1 MSYRYGA
8 WRGGPDPLEPPF
20 DVARALDRLGDRVL
34 RGDRAADAL
43 RNLLRQGMP
52 GTRGLRDL
60 LRQAR
65 DRRRQLRE
73 RGRLDGTLERV
84 RELLDQA
91 VEQERQTLFP
101 DPSDAARLAE
111 AELDQLPPDTARAV
125 RQLADYRWRSPEAAA
140 TYEQIRDLLRRE
152 VLDSQFR
159 GMRDA
164 LAGASPE
171 ELQRIR
177 DMIADLNAM
186 LEADARGEDTQRQF
200 EEFMERYGDM
210 FPERPRSLE
219 ELVDALARRAAA
231 ASRLAASLTP
241 EQRAELAALSASVL
255 GDLGLRYELDRLGR
269 ALRSRRPDLA
279 WDQGA
284 AMDGEQPLGLG
295 DATTALEELAD
306 LESLEATLGQRY
318 PGASLDDIDLE
329 AVERALG
336 RAAVDD
342 VETLRRLERELA
354 EQGYLVREQGE
365 LRLTP
370 KAIRR
375 IGAVALRRIFSS
387 LDEGRRGDHDVAGL
401 GLAGEPTGASRP
413 WTFGDEEPLDVV
425 RTVRNAVLRQGPRRP
440 PGAVDDHDPPA
451 PPSATLPVRGPTVP
465 EMGGL
470 DADRGSTVPEV
481 GGLDADRGSTVPGVG
496 GLDAVRRPTVPG
508 VGGLDAVRGPTGRG
522 AGGFPR
528 ARAARPGV
536 TLAPDD
542 FEVLETER
550 RTSAA
555 VCLLVDQSYSMLL
568 REAWGTAKATAL
580 ALHSLV
586 STRYPQ
592 DALEIIGFSLLA
604 RTVRPAELPDLD
616 AAVGQGTNLH
626 HALVLAGRHLDRHPE
641 AEPVVLVVTDGEP
654 TAHLEPDGYPLF
666 DYPPDPR
673 TIELTLT
680 EVTRLT
686 RRRATINLFMLDDDP
701 RLVAFVDLIAR
712 LNGGR
717 VFAPAPDRLGDY
729 VVSDYLRARRGR
741 RAR

>member
-20 DVARALDRLGDRVL
+20 DVAGALDRLGERVL
-34 RGDRAADAL
+34 SGDRAADAL

-65 DRRRQLRE
+65 DRRRELRE
-73 RGRLDGTLERV
+73 RGRLDGTLEQV

-91 VEQERQTLFP
+91 VEQERQALFP

-125 RQLADYRWRSPEAAA
+125 RQLADYQWRSPEAAA

-152 VLDSQFR
+152 VLDSQFK

-164 LAGASPE
+164 LAGASPT

-177 DMIADLNAM
+177 DMVADLNAM

-210 FPERPRSLE
+210 FPENPRN
-219 ELVDALARRAAA
+219 LVVVVAARARRAAA

-241 EQRAELAALSASVL
+241 EQRAELAALAESVL
-255 GDLGLRYELDRLGR
+255 GDLGLQYELDRLGR
-269 ALRSRRPDLA
+269 SLRSRRPDLS

-284 AMDGEQPLGLG
+284 AMGGEQPLGLG

-306 LESLEATLGQRY
+306 LESLEASLGQRY

-342 VETLRRLERELA
+342 VETLRRLERELT

-365 LRLTP
+365 LKLSP

-375 IGAVALRRIFSS
+375 IGAVALRRVFSS
-387 LDEGRRGDHDVAGL
+387 LEEGRRGDHDVAGL

-413 WTFGDEEPLDVV
+413 WVFGDEEPLDVV
-425 RTVRNAVLRQGPRRP
+425 RTVRNAVLRGGPRQ
-440 PGAVDDHDPPA
+440 PGRAVA
-451 PPSATLPVRGPTVP
+451 
-465 EMGGL
+465 
-470 DADRGSTVPEV
+470 
-481 GGLDADRGSTVPGVG
+481 
-496 GLDAVRRPTVPG
+496 
-508 VGGLDAVRGPTGRG
+508 
-522 AGGFPR
+522 
-528 ARAARPGV
+528 
-536 TLAPDD
+536 LAPDD

-568 REAWGTAKATAL
+568 RETWGMAKATAL

-592 DALEIIGFSLLA
+592 DALEVIGFSLLA
-604 RTVRPAELPDLD
+604 RTVRPADLPDLD

-654 TAHLEPDGYPLF
+654 TAHLEPDGYPIF

-686 RRRATINLFMLDDDP
+686 RRRATINVFMLDDDP
-701 RLVAFVDLIAR
+701 SLVAFVDLIAR

-717 VFAPAPDRLGDY
+717 VFAPSPDRLGDY

-741 RAR
+741 

>member
-20 DVARALDRLGDRVL
+20 DVAGALDRLGERVL
-34 RGDRAADAL
+34 SGDRAADAL

-65 DRRRQLRE
+65 DRRRELRE
-73 RGRLDGTLERV
+73 RGRLDGTLEQV

-91 VEQERQTLFP
+91 VEQERQALFP

-177 DMIADLNAM
+177 DMVADLNAM

-210 FPERPRSLE
+210 FPENPRSLE

-241 EQRAELAALSASVL
+241 EQRAELAALSQSVL
-255 GDLGLRYELDRLGR
+255 GDLGLQYELDRLGR
-269 ALRSRRPDLA
+269 SLRSRRPDLS

-284 AMDGEQPLGLG
+284 AMGGEQPLGLG

-306 LESLEATLGQRY
+306 LESLEASLGQRY

-342 VETLRRLERELA
+342 VETLRRLERELT

-365 LRLTP
+365 LKLSP

-375 IGAVALRRIFSS
+375 IGAVALRRVFSS
-387 LDEGRRGDHDVAGL
+387 LDEGRRGDHDVPGL

-425 RTVRNAVLRQGPRRP
+425 RTVRNAVMRGGSQRP
-440 PGAVDDHDPPA
+440 GGAV
-451 PPSATLPVRGPTVP
+451 TLI
-465 EMGGL
+465 
-470 DADRGSTVPEV
+470 
-481 GGLDADRGSTVPGVG
+481 
-496 GLDAVRRPTVPG
+496 
-508 VGGLDAVRGPTGRG
+508 
-522 AGGFPR
+522 
-528 ARAARPGV
+528 
-536 TLAPDD
+536 PDD

-568 REAWGTAKATAL
+568 RETWGMAKATAL

-654 TAHLEPDGYPLF
+654 TAHLEPDGYPVF

-686 RRRATINLFMLDDDP
+686 RRRATINTFMLDDDP

-717 VFAPAPDRLGDY
+717 VFAPSPDRLGDY

-741 RAR
+741 RGR

>member
-20 DVARALDRLGDRVL
+20 DVAKALDRLGERVL
-34 RGDRAADAL
+34 SGDRAADAL

-52 GTRGLRDL
+52 DTRGLRDL

-65 DRRRQLRE
+65 DRRRELRE
-73 RGRLDGTLERV
+73 RGRLDGTLEQV

-91 VEQERQTLFP
+91 VDQERQALFP

-125 RQLADYRWRSPEAAA
+125 RQLAGYQWRSPEAAA

-152 VLDSQFR
+152 VLDSQFK

-177 DMIADLNAM
+177 DMVADLNAM
-186 LEADARGEDTQRQF
+186 LEADARGQDTERQF

-210 FPERPRSLE
+210 FPENPGNLE

-241 EQRAELAALSASVL
+241 EQRAELAALSESVL
-255 GDLGLRYELDRLGR
+255 GDLGLQYELDRLGHS
-269 ALRSRRPDLA
+269 LRSRRPDLN

-284 AMDGEQPLGLG
+284 VMGGEQPLGLG

-306 LESLEATLGQRY
+306 LESLEASLGQRY

-342 VETLRRLERELA
+342 VETLRRLERELT

-365 LRLTP
+365 LKLSP

-375 IGAVALRRIFSS
+375 IGAVALRRVFSS
-387 LDEGRRGDHDVAGL
+387 LEEGRRGDHDVAGL

-413 WTFGDEEPLDVV
+413 WVFGDEEPLDVA
-425 RTVRNAVLRQGPRRP
+425 RTVRNAVLRGAGRRP
-440 PGAVDDHDPPA
+440 SGAVDSHGHPA
-451 PPSATLPVRGPTVP
+451 PGGGGVDSRGHPAPGGGAVDSRGHPASGSVSVP
-465 EMGGL
+465 L
-470 DADRGSTVPEV
+470 
-481 GGLDADRGSTVPGVG
+481 
-496 GLDAVRRPTVPG
+496 
-508 VGGLDAVRGPTGRG
+508 RG
-522 AGGFPR
+522 AARPEAGFPR
-528 ARAARPGV
+528 ARRAGGV
-536 TLAPDD
+536 VELAPDD

-568 REAWGTAKATAL
+568 RETWGMAKATAL

-592 DALEIIGFSLLA
+592 DALEVIGFSLLA
-604 RTVRPAELPDLD
+604 RTVRPADLPDLD

-654 TAHLEPDGYPLF
+654 TAHLEPDGYPVF

-686 RRRATINLFMLDDDP
+686 RRRATINVFMLDDDP

-717 VFAPAPDRLGDY
+717 VFSPSPDRLGDY

-741 RAR
+741 

>member
-20 DVARALDRLGDRVL
+20 DVAKALDRLGERVL
-34 RGDRAADAL
+34 AGDRAADAL

-60 LRQAR
+60 LRQVR
-65 DRRRQLRE
+65 ERRRGLRE
-73 RGRLDGTLERV
+73 RGQLDGTLERV

-91 VEQERQTLFP
+91 VDQERRALFP

-111 AELDQLPPDTARAV
+111 AELDQLPPDTAGAV

-159 GMRDA
+159 GMREA

-177 DMIADLNAM
+177 DMMADLNAM

-200 EEFMERYGDM
+200 DEFMNRYGDL
-210 FPERPRSLE
+210 FPENPRSLE

-241 EQRAELAALSASVL
+241 EQRAELAGLAQQVL
-255 GDLGLRYELDRLGR
+255 GDLGLRYEMDRLGR
-269 ALRSRRPDLA
+269 SLRSRRPDLR
-279 WDQGA
+279 WDQDA
-284 AMDGEQPLGLG
+284 AMCGERPLGLG

-306 LESLEATLGQRY
+306 LESLEASLGQRY
-318 PGASLDDIDLE
+318 PGASLDDVDLE

-336 RAAVDD
+336 RAAVEDL
-342 VETLRRLERELA
+342 ETLRRLERELT
-354 EQGYLVREQGE
+354 EEGYLLRDQGE
-365 LRLTP
+365 LKLTP

-387 LDEGRRGDHDVAGL
+387 LDEGRRGDHDIAGL

-413 WTFGDEEPLDVV
+413 WVFGDEEPLDVV
-425 RTVRNAVLRQGPRRP
+425 RTVRNAVLR
-440 PGAVDDHDPPA
+440 
-451 PPSATLPVRGPTVP
+451 
-465 EMGGL
+465 
-470 DADRGSTVPEV
+470 
-481 GGLDADRGSTVPGVG
+481 
-496 GLDAVRRPTVPG
+496 
-508 VGGLDAVRGPTGRG
+508 G
-522 AGGFPR
+522 AGESGRSAGRSTRAETLGGSGREGSPPNEPSLPR
-528 ARAARPGV
+528 VGV
-536 TLAPDD
+536 RLAPED
-542 FEVLETER
+542 FEIEETER

-568 REAWGTAKATAL
+568 RETWGMAKATAL

-592 DALEIIGFSLLA
+592 DALEIIGFSRLA
-604 RTVRPAELPDLD
+604 RTVRPADLPDLD
-616 AAVGQGTNLH
+616 AAMGQGTNLH

-641 AEPVVLVVTDGEP
+641 AEPVVLVITDGEP
-654 TAHLEPDGYPLF
+654 TAHLEPDGYPWF

-673 TIELTLT
+673 TVELTLT

-686 RRRATINLFMLDDDP
+686 RRRATINVFMLDQDP
-701 RLVAFVDLIAR
+701 RLVGFVDLIAR

-717 VFAPAPDRLGDY
+717 VFAPSADRLGDY

-741 RAR
+741 RGR

>member
-20 DVARALDRLGDRVL
+20 DVAGALDRLGERVL
-34 RGDRAADAL
+34 SGDRAADAL

-65 DRRRQLRE
+65 DRRRELRE

-91 VEQERQTLFP
+91 VEAERQALFP

-125 RQLADYRWRSPEAAA
+125 RQLADYQWRSPEAAA
-140 TYEQIRDLLRRE
+140 AYEQIRDLLRRE
-152 VLDSQFR
+152 VLDTQFQ

-177 DMIADLNAM
+177 DMVADLNAM

-210 FPERPRSLE
+210 FPENPRNLE

-241 EQRAELAALSASVL
+241 EQRAELAALAESVL
-255 GDLGLRYELDRLGR
+255 GDLGLQYELDRLGR
-269 ALRSRRPDLA
+269 SLRARRPDLP

-284 AMDGEQPLGLG
+284 AMGGEEPLGLG
-295 DATTALEELAD
+295 DATTALEELA
-306 LESLEATLGQRY
+306 
-318 PGASLDDIDLE
+318 DLE

-342 VETLRRLERELA
+342 VETLRRLERELT
-354 EQGYLVREQGE
+354 EQGYLLREQGE
-365 LRLTP
+365 LKLSP

-375 IGAVALRRIFSS
+375 IGAVALRRVFSS
-387 LDEGRRGDHDVAGL
+387 LEEGRQGDHDVAGL

-413 WTFGDEEPLDVV
+413 WVFGDEEPLDVV
-425 RTVRNAVLRQGPRRP
+425 RTVRNAVLRGASRP
-440 PGAVDDHDPPA
+440 PGGTVDSPGHPGSR
-451 PPSATLPVRGPTVP
+451 SATVP
-465 EMGGL
+465 L
-470 DADRGSTVPEV
+470 
-481 GGLDADRGSTVPGVG
+481 
-496 GLDAVRRPTVPG
+496 
-508 VGGLDAVRGPTGRG
+508 RG
-522 AGGFPR
+522 AERPEARFPR
-528 ARAARPGV
+528 ARAAGPAV
-536 TLAPDD
+536 ELAPDD

-568 REAWGTAKATAL
+568 RETWAMAKATAL

-592 DALEIIGFSLLA
+592 DALEILGFSRFA
-604 RTVRPAELPDLD
+604 RTVRPSDLPDLD
-616 AAVGQGTNLH
+616 ADIGQGTNLH

-654 TAHLEPDGYPLF
+654 TAHLEPDGYPWF
-666 DYPPDPR
+666 AYPPERR

-686 RRRATINLFMLDDDP
+686 RRGATVNVFMLDDDP

-717 VFAPAPDRLGDY
+717 VFAPSPDRLGDY

-741 RAR
+741 RAG

>member
-20 DVARALDRLGDRVL
+20 DVAGALDRLGERVL
-34 RGDRAADAL
+34 SGDRAADAL

-65 DRRRQLRE
+65 DRRRELRE
-73 RGRLDGTLERV
+73 RGRLDGTLEQV

-91 VEQERQTLFP
+91 VEQERQALFP

-125 RQLADYRWRSPEAAA
+125 RQLADYQWRSPEAAA

-177 DMIADLNAM
+177 DMVADLNAM

-241 EQRAELAALSASVL
+241 EQRAELAALSQSVL
-255 GDLGLRYELDRLGR
+255 GDLGLQYELDRLGR
-269 ALRSRRPDLA
+269 SLRSRRPDLS

-284 AMDGEQPLGLG
+284 AMGGEQPLGLG

-306 LESLEATLGQRY
+306 LESLEASLGQRY

-329 AVERALG
+329 AVQRALG

-342 VETLRRLERELA
+342 VETLRRLERELT

-365 LRLTP
+365 LKLSP

-375 IGAVALRRIFSS
+375 IGAVALRRVFSS
-387 LDEGRRGDHDVAGL
+387 LDEGRRGDHDVPGL

-413 WTFGDEEPLDVV
+413 WVFGDEEPLDVV
-425 RTVRNAVLRQGPRRP
+425 RTVRNAVLRG
-440 PGAVDDHDPPA
+440 GAVDSRGHPA
-451 PPSATLPVRGPTVP
+451 SRSATVPLRGADAR
-465 EMGGL
+465 EAGL
-470 DADRGSTVPEV
+470 QG
-481 GGLDADRGSTVPGVG
+481 
-496 GLDAVRRPTVPG
+496 
-508 VGGLDAVRGPTGRG
+508 GRG
-522 AGGFPR
+522 AEAPGAGSAR
-528 ARAARPGV
+528 ARRAGRGGGAVALSPE
-536 TLAPDD
+536 D

-568 REAWGTAKATAL
+568 RETWGMAKATAL

-592 DALEIIGFSLLA
+592 DALEVIGFSLLA

-654 TAHLEPDGYPLF
+654 TAHLEPDGYPIF

-686 RRRATINLFMLDDDP
+686 RRRATINTFMLDDDP

-717 VFAPAPDRLGDY
+717 VFAPSPDRLGDY

-741 RAR
+741 RGR

>member
-20 DVARALDRLGDRVL
+20 DVAKALDRLGERVL
-34 RGDRAADAL
+34 GGDRAADAL

-60 LRQAR
+60 LRQVR
-65 DRRRQLRE
+65 DRRRELRE

-91 VEQERQTLFP
+91 VEQERRALFP

-125 RQLADYRWRSPEAAA
+125 RQLADYRWRSSEAAA

-152 VLDSQFR
+152 VLDSQFQ

-171 ELQRIR
+171 QLRRIR
-177 DMIADLNAM
+177 DMVADLNAM

-200 EEFMERYGDM
+200 EEFMDRYGDM
-210 FPERPRSLE
+210 FPENPRSLE

-241 EQRAELAALSASVL
+241 EQRAELSGLAQSVL
-255 GDLGLRYELDRLGR
+255 GDVGLRYELDRLGR
-269 ALRSRRPDLA
+269 SLRSRRPELR

-306 LESLEATLGQRY
+306 LESLEASLGQRY
-318 PGASLDDIDLE
+318 PGASLDDVDSEALE
-329 AVERALG
+329 RTLG

-387 LDEGRRGDHDVAGL
+387 LDDGRRGDHDLAGI

-413 WTFGDEEPLDVV
+413 WVFGDEESLDAV
-425 RTVRNAVLRQGPRRP
+425 RTVRNAVMRQAPTPRHTR
-440 PGAVDDHDPPA
+440 
-451 PPSATLPVRGPTVP
+451 LK
-465 EMGGL
+465 L
-470 DADRGSTVPEV
+470 I
-481 GGLDADRGSTVPGVG
+481 
-496 GLDAVRRPTVPG
+496 
-508 VGGLDAVRGPTGRG
+508 
-522 AGGFPR
+522 
-528 ARAARPGV
+528 
-536 TLAPDD
+536 PDD

-568 REAWGTAKATAL
+568 RETWGMAKTTAL
-580 ALHSLV
+580 ALHSLM

-592 DALEIIGFSLLA
+592 DALEIVGFSLLA

-616 AAVGQGTNLH
+616 AAMGQGTNLH

-641 AEPVVLVVTDGEP
+641 AEPVVLVITDGEP
-654 TAHLEPDGYPLF
+654 TAHLEPDGYPWF

-686 RRRATINLFMLDDDP
+686 RRGATINVFMLDDDP
-701 RLVAFVDLIAR
+701 RLVGFVDLIAR

-717 VFAPAPDRLGDY
+717 MFAPSPDRLGDY

>member
-20 DVARALDRLGDRVL
+20 DVAGALDRLGERVL
-34 RGDRAADAL
+34 SGDRAADAL

-65 DRRRQLRE
+65 DRRRELRE

-91 VEQERQTLFP
+91 VEAERQALFP

-140 TYEQIRDLLRRE
+140 AYEQIRDLLRRE
-152 VLDSQFR
+152 VLDTQFQ

-177 DMIADLNAM
+177 DMVADLNAM

-210 FPERPRSLE
+210 FPENPRTLE

-231 ASRLAASLTP
+231 ASRLASSLSP
-241 EQRAELAALSASVL
+241 EQRAELAALSESVL
-255 GDLGLRYELDRLGR
+255 GDLGLQYELDRLGR
-269 ALRSRRPDLA
+269 SLRSRRPDLP

-284 AMDGEQPLGLG
+284 AMGGEEPLGLG

-318 PGASLDDIDLE
+318 PGATLDDVDLE

-342 VETLRRLERELA
+342 VETLRRLERELT
-354 EQGYLVREQGE
+354 EQGYLLREQGE
-365 LRLTP
+365 LKLSP
-370 KAIRR
+370 KAVRR
-375 IGAVALRRIFSS
+375 IGAVALRRVFSS
-387 LDEGRRGDHDVAGL
+387 LEEGRRGDHDVAGL

-413 WTFGDEEPLDVV
+413 WTFGDEEPLDVP
-425 RTVRNAVLRQGPRRP
+425 RTVRNAVLRGGGASGQPAGHPLP
-440 PGAVDDHDPPA
+440 PGPSGGFGGEDA
-451 PPSATLPVRGPTVP
+451 PPNEPGRRGVR
-465 EMGGL
+465 L
-470 DADRGSTVPEV
+470 
-481 GGLDADRGSTVPGVG
+481 L
-496 GLDAVRRPTVPG
+496 
-508 VGGLDAVRGPTGRG
+508 
-522 AGGFPR
+522 
-528 ARAARPGV
+528 
-536 TLAPDD
+536 PDD

-568 REAWGTAKATAL
+568 RETWGMAKATAL
-580 ALHSLV
+580 ALHSLM

-592 DALEIIGFSLLA
+592 DALEIIGFSRLA
-604 RTVRPAELPDLD
+604 RTVRPTDLPDLD
-616 AAVGQGTNLH
+616 ADVSQGTNLH

-654 TAHLEPDGYPLF
+654 TAHLEPDGYPWF
-666 DYPPDPR
+666 AYPPERR

-686 RRRATINLFMLDDDP
+686 RRGATINVFMLDEDP

-717 VFAPAPDRLGDY
+717 VFASSPERLGDY

-741 RAR
+741 RAG

>member
-20 DVARALDRLGDRVL
+20 DLNRALDRLGERVL
-34 RGDRAADAL
+34 SGDRAADAL

-52 GTRGLRDL
+52 GTRGLREL

-65 DRRRQLRE
+65 DRQRELRQ

-91 VEQERQTLFP
+91 LEQERQALFP

-111 AELDQLPPDTARAV
+111 AELDQLPPEVARAV

-159 GMRDA
+159 GLRDA

-177 DMIADLNAM
+177 DMVADLNAM
-186 LEADARGEDTQRQF
+186 LEADARGEDTSRQF
-200 EEFMERYGDM
+200 EEFMERYGDL
-210 FPERPRSLE
+210 FPENPRSLE

-241 EQRAELAALSASVL
+241 EQRAELAALSESVL
-255 GDLGLRYELDRLGR
+255 GDLGLQYELDRLGR
-269 ALRSRRPDLA
+269 ALRSRRPDLS
-279 WDQGA
+279 WDQDAPMG
-284 AMDGEQPLGLG
+284 GEQPLGLG

-306 LESLEATLGQRY
+306 LESLEASLGQRY

-342 VETLRRLERELA
+342 VETLRRLERELT

-365 LRLTP
+365 LKLSP

-375 IGAVALRRIFSS
+375 IGAVALRRIFST
-387 LDEGRRGDHDVAGL
+387 LEEGRRGDHDVAGL

-413 WTFGDEEPLDVV
+413 WVFGDEQPLDVV
-425 RTVRNAVLRQGPRRP
+425 RTVRNAVLRGGRRP
-440 PGAVDDHDPPA
+440 
-451 PPSATLPVRGPTVP
+451 
-465 EMGGL
+465 GGSV
-470 DADRGSTVPEV
+470 A
-481 GGLDADRGSTVPGVG
+481 
-496 GLDAVRRPTVPG
+496 
-508 VGGLDAVRGPTGRG
+508 
-522 AGGFPR
+522 
-528 ARAARPGV
+528 
-536 TLAPDD
+536 LAPED

-555 VCLLVDQSYSMLL
+555 VCLLVDQSLSMLL
-568 REAWGTAKATAL
+568 RETWGTAKSTAL

-586 STRYPQ
+586 STRFPE
-592 DALEIIGFSLLA
+592 DALEVIGFSVLA
-604 RTVRPAELPDLD
+604 RTVRPAELPDLEPS
-616 AAVGQGTNLH
+616 VEQGTNLH
-626 HALVLAGRHLDRHPE
+626 HALMLAGRHLDRHPE

-654 TAHLEPDGYPLF
+654 TAHLEPDGRPVF
-666 DYPPDPR
+666 AYPPDRR
-673 TIELTLT
+673 TVELTLT

-686 RRRATINLFMLDDDP
+686 RRRATINVFMLDDDP
-701 RLVAFVDLIAR
+701 RLVRFVDLIAR

-717 VFAPAPDRLGDY
+717 VFAPSPDRLGDY

>member
-20 DVARALDRLGDRVL
+20 DVARALDRLGERVL
-34 RGDRAADAL
+34 AGDRAADAL
-43 RNLLRQGMP
+43 RGLLREGMP

-65 DRRRQLRE
+65 DRRRELRQ

-91 VEQERQTLFP
+91 VDTERQALFP

-125 RQLADYRWRSPEAAA
+125 RQLADYQWRSPEAAA
-140 TYEQIRDLLRRE
+140 TYEEIRDLLRRE
-152 VLDSQFR
+152 VLDAQFR

-177 DMIADLNAM
+177 DMVADLNAM
-186 LEADARGEDTQRQF
+186 LEADARGEDTQRAF

-210 FPERPRSLE
+210 FPENPRSLE

-231 ASRLAASLTP
+231 ASRLAASLSP
-241 EQRAELAALSASVL
+241 GQRAELAALSRSVL
-255 GDLGLRYELDRLGR
+255 GDLGLQYELDRLGR
-269 ALRSRRPDLA
+269 ALRSRRSDLR

-284 AMDGEQPLGLG
+284 TMGGEQPLGLG

-306 LESLEATLGQRY
+306 LESLEASLGQRY

-342 VETLRRLERELA
+342 VETLRRLERELT
-354 EQGYLVREQGE
+354 EQGYLLREQGE

-425 RTVRNAVLRQGPRRP
+425 RTVRNAVLRGGAHRP
-440 PGAVDDHDPPA
+440 GGAVDGRGHPA
-451 PPSATLPVRGPTVP
+451 SGSATVP
-465 EMGGL
+465 L
-470 DADRGSTVPEV
+470 
-481 GGLDADRGSTVPGVG
+481 
-496 GLDAVRRPTVPG
+496 
-508 VGGLDAVRGPTGRG
+508 RG
-522 AGGFPR
+522 AEAPEAAFPR
-528 ARAARPGV
+528 ARTAGRGV

-555 VCLLVDQSYSMLL
+555 VCLLVDQSLSMLL
-568 REAWGTAKATAL
+568 RETWGMAKATAL

-604 RTVRPAELPDLD
+604 RTVRPADLPDLD
-616 AAVGQGTNLH
+616 ASVTQGTNLH

-654 TAHLEPDGYPLF
+654 TAHLEPDGRPIF

-680 EVTRLT
+680 EVNRLT
-686 RRRATINLFMLDDDP
+686 RRRATINVFMLDDDP
-701 RLVAFVDLIAR
+701 RLVAFVDLVAR

-717 VFAPAPDRLGDY
+717 VLAPAPDRLGDY

-741 RAR
+741 RGR

>member
-20 DVARALDRLGDRVL
+20 DLAKALDRLGDRVL
-34 RGDRAADAL
+34 GGERAADAL

-60 LRQAR
+60 LRQVR
-65 DRRRQLRE
+65 ERRRGLRE
-73 RGRLDGTLERV
+73 RGQFDGTLQRV

-91 VEQERQTLFP
+91 VEQERQALFP

-111 AELDQLPPDTARAV
+111 AELDQLPPEVARAV
-125 RQLADYRWRSPEAAA
+125 RQLADYSWRSPEAAA

-159 GMRDA
+159 GLRDA

-177 DMIADLNAM
+177 DMLADLNAM
-186 LEADARGEDTQRQF
+186 LEADARGQDTQRQF

-210 FPERPRSLE
+210 FPENPRSLE

-241 EQRAELAALSASVL
+241 EQRAELAALAQSAL
-255 GDLGLRYELDRLGR
+255 GDLGLQYELDRLGR
-269 ALRSRRPDLA
+269 SLRSRRPDLP
-279 WDQGA
+279 WDRGA
-284 AMDGEQPLGLG
+284 PIDGEQPLGLG

-306 LESLEATLGQRY
+306 LESLEASLGQRY
-318 PGASLDDIDLE
+318 PGASLDDVDLE
-329 AVERALG
+329 ALERALG
-336 RAAVDD
+336 RPAVDD
-342 VETLRRLERELA
+342 VETLRRLERELT

-365 LRLTP
+365 LKLSP

-387 LDEGRRGDHDVAGL
+387 LEEGRRGDHDVAGI

-413 WTFGDEEPLDVV
+413 WQFGDEEPLDVV
-425 RTVRNAVLRQGPRRP
+425 RTLRNAVLRGGQRRP
-440 PGAVDDHDPPA
+440 GGA
-451 PPSATLPVRGPTVP
+451 
-465 EMGGL
+465 
-470 DADRGSTVPEV
+470 
-481 GGLDADRGSTVPGVG
+481 
-496 GLDAVRRPTVPG
+496 
-508 VGGLDAVRGPTGRG
+508 
-522 AGGFPR
+522 
-528 ARAARPGV
+528 V

-568 REAWGTAKATAL
+568 RETWGMAKATAL

-592 DALEIIGFSLLA
+592 DALEIVGFSRLA
-604 RTVRPAELPDLD
+604 RTVRPADLPDLD
-616 AAVGQGTNLH
+616 AAMVQGTNLH

-641 AEPVVLVVTDGEP
+641 AEPVVLVITDGEP
-654 TAHLEPDGYPLF
+654 TAHLEPDGYPVF

-673 TIELTLT
+673 TVELTLT

-686 RRRATINLFMLDDDP
+686 RRGATVNVFMLDDDP
-701 RLVAFVDLIAR
+701 RLVAFVDLLAR

-717 VFAPAPDRLGDY
+717 VFAPSPDRLGDY
-729 VVSDYLRARRGR
+729 VVSDYLRSRRGR
-741 RAR
+741 RGR

>member
-20 DVARALDRLGDRVL
+20 DVAGALDRLGERVL
-34 RGDRAADAL
+34 SGDRAADAL

-65 DRRRQLRE
+65 DRHRELRE

-91 VEQERQTLFP
+91 VEAERQALFP

-125 RQLADYRWRSPEAAA
+125 RQLADYQWRSPEAAA

-152 VLDSQFR
+152 VLDAQFQ

-177 DMIADLNAM
+177 DMVADLNAM

-210 FPERPRSLE
+210 FPENPRNLE

-241 EQRAELAALSASVL
+241 EQRAELAALSESVL

-269 ALRSRRPDLA
+269 SLRARRPDLP

-284 AMDGEQPLGLG
+284 AMGGEEPLGLG

-329 AVERALG
+329 AVERTLG

-342 VETLRRLERELA
+342 VETLRRLERELT
-354 EQGYLVREQGE
+354 EQGYLLREQGE
-365 LRLTP
+365 LKLSP

-375 IGAVALRRIFSS
+375 IGAVALRRVFSS
-387 LDEGRRGDHDVAGL
+387 LEEGRRGDHDVAGL

-413 WTFGDEEPLDVV
+413 WVFGDEEPLDVP
-425 RTVRNAVLRQGPRRP
+425 RTVRNAVLRGEQ
-440 PGAVDDHDPPA
+440 
-451 PPSATLPVRGPTVP
+451 L
-465 EMGGL
+465 
-470 DADRGSTVPEV
+470 
-481 GGLDADRGSTVPGVG
+481 
-496 GLDAVRRPTVPG
+496 
-508 VGGLDAVRGPTGRG
+508 G
-522 AGGFPR
+522 AGR
-528 ARAARPGV
+528 RGV
-536 TLAPDD
+536 RLLPDD

-568 REAWGTAKATAL
+568 RETWGMAKATAL

-592 DALEIIGFSLLA
+592 DALEIIGFSRLA
-604 RTVRPAELPDLD
+604 RTVRPADLPDLD
-616 AAVGQGTNLH
+616 ADVGQGTNLH

-654 TAHLEPDGYPLF
+654 TAHLEPDGYAWF
-666 DYPPDPR
+666 AYPPERR

-686 RRRATINLFMLDDDP
+686 RRGATINVFMLDEDP
-701 RLVAFVDLIAR
+701 RLVAFVDLVAR

-717 VFAPAPDRLGDY
+717 VFSPSPDRLGDY

-741 RAR
+741 RAG

>member
-20 DVARALDRLGDRVL
+20 DLARALDRLGERVL
-34 RGDRAADAL
+34 SGDRAADAL

-65 DRRRQLRE
+65 DRRRELRE

-91 VEQERQTLFP
+91 VETERQALFP

-152 VLDSQFR
+152 VLDAQFR
-159 GMRDA
+159 GIRDA

-177 DMIADLNAM
+177 DMVADLNAM

-200 EEFMERYGDM
+200 EEFMERYGDL
-210 FPERPRSLE
+210 FPENPRTLE

-241 EQRAELAALSASVL
+241 DQRAELAALTESVL

-269 ALRSRRPDLA
+269 ALRSRRPDLP

-284 AMDGEQPLGLG
+284 AMGGEEPLGLG

-306 LESLEATLGQRY
+306 LESLEASLGQRY

-342 VETLRRLERELA
+342 VETLRRLERELT

-365 LRLTP
+365 LRLSP

-387 LDEGRRGDHDVAGL
+387 LEEGRRGDHDVAGL

-413 WTFGDEEPLDVV
+413 WAFGDEEPLDVV
-425 RTVRNAVLRQGPRRP
+425 RTVRNAVQR
-440 PGAVDDHDPPA
+440 
-451 PPSATLPVRGPTVP
+451 
-465 EMGGL
+465 
-470 DADRGSTVPEV
+470 
-481 GGLDADRGSTVPGVG
+481 GVG
-496 GLDAVRRPTVPG
+496 L
-508 VGGLDAVRGPTGRG
+508 
-522 AGGFPR
+522 GGFGGEDSPPNE
-528 ARAARPGV
+528 PGLRRV
-536 TLAPDD
+536 GVRLAPED

-568 REAWGTAKATAL
+568 RETWGMAKATAL

-604 RTVRPAELPDLD
+604 RTVRPADLPDLD

-654 TAHLEPDGYPLF
+654 TAHLEPDGHPWF

-673 TIELTLT
+673 TIELTLA

-686 RRRATINLFMLDDDP
+686 RRRATINVFMLDDDP

-717 VFAPAPDRLGDY
+717 VFSPAPDRLGDY

>member
-20 DVARALDRLGDRVL
+20 DVAGALDRLGERVL
-34 RGDRAADAL
+34 SGDRAADAL

-65 DRRRQLRE
+65 DRRRELRE
-73 RGRLDGTLERV
+73 RGRLDGTLEQV

-91 VEQERQTLFP
+91 VDQERQALFP

-125 RQLADYRWRSPEAAA
+125 RQLADYQWRSPEAAA

-177 DMIADLNAM
+177 DMVADLNAM

-210 FPERPRSLE
+210 FPENPRTLE

-241 EQRAELAALSASVL
+241 EQRAELAALSESVL
-255 GDLGLRYELDRLGR
+255 GDLGLQYELDRLGR
-269 ALRSRRPDLA
+269 SLRSRRPDLS

-284 AMDGEQPLGLG
+284 PMGGEQPLGLG

-306 LESLEATLGQRY
+306 LESLEASLGQRY

-342 VETLRRLERELA
+342 VETLRRLERELT

-365 LRLTP
+365 LKLSP

-375 IGAVALRRIFSS
+375 IGAVALRRVFSS
-387 LDEGRRGDHDVAGL
+387 LEEGRRGDHDVPGL
-401 GLAGEPTGASRP
+401 GLAGELTGASRP
-413 WTFGDEEPLDVV
+413 WVFGDEEPLDVV
-425 RTVRNAVLRQGPRRP
+425 RTVRNAVLRGGTRRAD
-440 PGAVDDHDPPA
+440 GAVA
-451 PPSATLPVRGPTVP
+451 
-465 EMGGL
+465 
-470 DADRGSTVPEV
+470 
-481 GGLDADRGSTVPGVG
+481 
-496 GLDAVRRPTVPG
+496 
-508 VGGLDAVRGPTGRG
+508 
-522 AGGFPR
+522 
-528 ARAARPGV
+528 
-536 TLAPDD
+536 LAPDD

-568 REAWGTAKATAL
+568 RETWGMAKATAL

-592 DALEIIGFSLLA
+592 DALEVIGFSLLA

-654 TAHLEPDGYPLF
+654 TAHLEPDGYPIF

-686 RRRATINLFMLDDDP
+686 RRRATINVFMLDDDP

-717 VFAPAPDRLGDY
+717 VFSPSPDRLGDY

-741 RAR
+741 

>member
-20 DVARALDRLGDRVL
+20 DVARALDRLGERVL
-34 RGDRAADAL
+34 AGDRAADAL
-43 RNLLRQGMP
+43 RGLLRDGMP

-65 DRRRQLRE
+65 DRRRELRQ

-91 VEQERQTLFP
+91 VDTERQALFP

-125 RQLADYRWRSPEAAA
+125 RQLADYQWRSPEAAA

-152 VLDSQFR
+152 VLDAQFR

-177 DMIADLNAM
+177 DMVADLNAM
-186 LEADARGEDTQRQF
+186 LEADARGEDTQAAF

-210 FPERPRSLE
+210 FPENPRSLE

-231 ASRLAASLTP
+231 ASRLAASLSP
-241 EQRAELAALSASVL
+241 EQRAELAALSRSVL
-255 GDLGLRYELDRLGR
+255 GDLGLQYELDRLAR
-269 ALRSRRPDLA
+269 ALRSRRSDLR

-284 AMDGEQPLGLG
+284 TMDGEQPLGLG

-306 LESLEATLGQRY
+306 LESLEASLGQRY

-342 VETLRRLERELA
+342 VETLRRLERELT
-354 EQGYLVREQGE
+354 EQGYLLREQGE

-425 RTVRNAVLRQGPRRP
+425 RTVRNAVQRGAPRRP
-440 PGAVDDHDPPA
+440 GGAVA
-451 PPSATLPVRGPTVP
+451 
-465 EMGGL
+465 
-470 DADRGSTVPEV
+470 
-481 GGLDADRGSTVPGVG
+481 
-496 GLDAVRRPTVPG
+496 
-508 VGGLDAVRGPTGRG
+508 
-522 AGGFPR
+522 
-528 ARAARPGV
+528 
-536 TLAPDD
+536 LAPDD

-555 VCLLVDQSYSMLL
+555 VCLLVDQSLSMLL
-568 REAWGTAKATAL
+568 RETWGMAKATAL

-604 RTVRPAELPDLD
+604 RTVRPADLPDLD
-616 AAVGQGTNLH
+616 ASVTQGTNLH

-641 AEPVVLVVTDGEP
+641 AEPVVLVITDGEP
-654 TAHLEPDGYPLF
+654 TAHLEPDGRPIF

-680 EVTRLT
+680 EVNRLT
-686 RRRATINLFMLDDDP
+686 RRRATINVFMLDDDP
-701 RLVAFVDLIAR
+701 RLVAFVDLVAR

-717 VFAPAPDRLGDY
+717 VLAPAPDRLGDY

-741 RAR
+741 RGR

>member
-20 DVARALDRLGDRVL
+20 DVAKALDRLGERVL
-34 RGDRAADAL
+34 AGDRASDAL
-43 RNLLRQGMP
+43 ANLLRGGLP

-60 LRQAR
+60 LREVR
-65 DRRRQLRE
+65 ERRRGLRR
-73 RGRLDGTLERV
+73 RGQLDGTLERV

-91 VEQERQTLFP
+91 VGQERRALFP

-111 AELDQLPPDTARAV
+111 AELDQLPTETATAI
-125 RQLADYRWRSPEAAA
+125 RQLADYQWRSPEAAA

-177 DMIADLNAM
+177 DMLADLNAM
-186 LEADARGEDTQRQF
+186 LEADARGEDTSRQF
-200 EEFMERYGDM
+200 DEFMDRYGDM
-210 FPERPRSLE
+210 FPENPRSLE
-219 ELVDALARRAAA
+219 ELVDTLARRAAA

-241 EQRAELAALSASVL
+241 EQRGELAALALSVL
-255 GDLGLRYELDRLGR
+255 GDLGLQYEMDRLGR
-269 ALRSRRPDLA
+269 SLRSRRPDLR

-284 AMDGEQPLGLG
+284 SMGGEQPLGLG

-306 LESLEATLGQRY
+306 LESLEASLGQRY
-318 PGASLDDIDLE
+318 PGASLDDIDHE
-329 AVERALG
+329 ALERALG

-365 LRLTP
+365 LKLTP

-387 LDEGRRGDHDVAGL
+387 LQEGRRGEHDIAGI

-413 WTFGDEEPLDVV
+413 WVFGDEQPLDVV
-425 RTVRNAVLRQGPRRP
+425 RTVRNAVLRGGPRRP
-440 PGAVDDHDPPA
+440 GGAVA
-451 PPSATLPVRGPTVP
+451 
-465 EMGGL
+465 
-470 DADRGSTVPEV
+470 
-481 GGLDADRGSTVPGVG
+481 
-496 GLDAVRRPTVPG
+496 
-508 VGGLDAVRGPTGRG
+508 
-522 AGGFPR
+522 
-528 ARAARPGV
+528 
-536 TLAPDD
+536 LAPDD
-542 FEVLETER
+542 FEVQETER

-568 REAWGTAKATAL
+568 RETWGLAKATAL

-604 RTVRPAELPDLD
+604 RTVRPADLPDLD

-641 AEPVVLVVTDGEP
+641 AEPVVLVITDGEP
-654 TAHLEPDGYPLF
+654 TAHLEPDGYPSF
-666 DYPPDPR
+666 YYPPDPR
-673 TIELTLT
+673 TVELTLT
-680 EVTRLT
+680 EVNRLT
-686 RRRATINLFMLDDDP
+686 RRGATINVFMLDEDP
-701 RLVAFVDLIAR
+701 RLVAFVDLVAR
-712 LNGGR
+712 MNGGR
-717 VFAPAPDRLGDY
+717 VFAASADRLGDY

-741 RAR
+741 RGR

>member
-1 MSYRYGA
+1 VSYRYGA

-20 DVARALDRLGDRVL
+20 DVAGALDRLGERVL
-34 RGDRAADAL
+34 GGDRAADAL
-43 RNLLRQGMP
+43 RELLRQGMP

-65 DRRRQLRE
+65 DRRRELRQ

-91 VEQERQTLFP
+91 VEQERQALFP

-111 AELDQLPPDTARAV
+111 AELDQLPPEVARAV

-152 VLDSQFR
+152 MLDSQFR
-159 GMRDA
+159 GLRDA

-177 DMIADLNAM
+177 DMVADLNAM
-186 LEADARGEDTQRQF
+186 LEADARGEDTTRQF
-200 EEFMERYGDM
+200 EEFMERYGDL
-210 FPERPRSLE
+210 FPENPRTLE

-241 EQRAELAALSASVL
+241 EQRAELAALSRSVL
-255 GDLGLRYELDRLGR
+255 GDLGLQYELDRLGR
-269 ALRSRRPDLA
+269 SLRSRRPDLG
-279 WDQGA
+279 WDRGA
-284 AMDGEQPLGLG
+284 PMGGDEPLGLG

-306 LESLEATLGQRY
+306 LESLESALGQRY

-342 VETLRRLERELA
+342 VETLRRLERELT

-365 LRLTP
+365 LKLSP

-375 IGAVALRRIFSS
+375 IGAVALRRIFST

-413 WTFGDEEPLDVV
+413 WVFGDEQPLDAV
-425 RTVRNAVLRQGPRRP
+425 RTVRNAVLR
-440 PGAVDDHDPPA
+440 
-451 PPSATLPVRGPTVP
+451 
-465 EMGGL
+465 
-470 DADRGSTVPEV
+470 
-481 GGLDADRGSTVPGVG
+481 
-496 GLDAVRRPTVPG
+496 
-508 VGGLDAVRGPTGRG
+508 G
-522 AGGFPR
+522 AGESGRSTEDQMRAGKLGGFGGEDSPPNE
-528 ARAARPGV
+528 PGRRGV
-536 TLAPDD
+536 RLLPDD

-555 VCLLVDQSYSMLL
+555 ICLLVDQSLSMLL
-568 REAWGTAKATAL
+568 RDTWGTAKSTAL

-592 DALEIIGFSLLA
+592 DALEVIGFSLLA

-616 AAVGQGTNLH
+616 PSVQQGTNLH

-654 TAHLEPDGYPLF
+654 TAHLEPDGYPVF

-686 RRRATINLFMLDDDP
+686 RRGATVNVFMLDDDP

-717 VFAPAPDRLGDY
+717 VFAPSPDRLGDY

>member
-8 WRGGPDPLEPPF
+8 WRGGPDPLAPPF
-20 DVARALDRLGDRVL
+20 DVARALDRLGERVL
-34 RGDRAADAL
+34 AGDRAADAL
-43 RNLLRQGMP
+43 RGLLREGMP
-52 GTRGLRDL
+52 GARGLRDL

-65 DRRRQLRE
+65 DRRRELRR

-91 VEQERQTLFP
+91 VDTERQALFP

-152 VLDSQFR
+152 VLDAQFR

-177 DMIADLNAM
+177 DMVADLNAM
-186 LEADARGEDTQRQF
+186 LEADARGEDTQRAF

-210 FPERPRSLE
+210 FPENPRTLE

-231 ASRLAASLTP
+231 ASRLAASLSP
-241 EQRAELAALSASVL
+241 EQRAELAALSQSVL
-255 GDLGLRYELDRLGR
+255 GDLGLQYELDRLGR
-269 ALRSRRPDLA
+269 ALRSRRPDLR

-306 LESLEATLGQRY
+306 LESLEASLGQRY

-342 VETLRRLERELA
+342 VETLRRLERELT
-354 EQGYLVREQGE
+354 EQGYLLREQGE

-413 WTFGDEEPLDVV
+413 WVFGDEEPLDVV
-425 RTVRNAVLRQGPRRP
+425 RTVRNAVQRGGPRRP
-440 PGAVDDHDPPA
+440 DGAVA
-451 PPSATLPVRGPTVP
+451 
-465 EMGGL
+465 
-470 DADRGSTVPEV
+470 
-481 GGLDADRGSTVPGVG
+481 
-496 GLDAVRRPTVPG
+496 
-508 VGGLDAVRGPTGRG
+508 
-522 AGGFPR
+522 
-528 ARAARPGV
+528 
-536 TLAPDD
+536 LAPDD

-555 VCLLVDQSYSMLL
+555 VCLLVDQSLSMLL
-568 REAWGTAKATAL
+568 RETWGMAKATAL

-604 RTVRPAELPDLD
+604 RTVRPADLPDLD
-616 AAVGQGTNLH
+616 ASVTQGTNLH

-654 TAHLEPDGYPLF
+654 TAHLEPDGRPVF

-680 EVTRLT
+680 EVNRLT
-686 RRRATINLFMLDDDP
+686 RRRATINVFMLDDDP
-701 RLVAFVDLIAR
+701 RLVAFVDLVAR

-717 VFAPAPDRLGDY
+717 MLAPAPDRLGDY

-741 RAR
+741 RGR

>member
-20 DVARALDRLGDRVL
+20 DVARALDRLGERVL
-34 RGDRAADAL
+34 SGDRAADAL

-65 DRRRQLRE
+65 DRRRELRE
-73 RGRLDGTLERV
+73 QGRLDGTLERV

-91 VEQERQTLFP
+91 VEQERQALFP

-125 RQLADYRWRSPEAAA
+125 RQLADYQWRSPEAAA

-177 DMIADLNAM
+177 DMVADLNAM

-200 EEFMERYGDM
+200 DEFMERYGDM
-210 FPERPRSLE
+210 FPENPRSLE

-241 EQRAELAALSASVL
+241 EQRAELAALSESVL
-255 GDLGLRYELDRLGR
+255 GDLGLQYELDRLGR
-269 ALRSRRPDLA
+269 ALRSRRPDLP
-279 WDQGA
+279 WDRGA
-284 AMDGEQPLGLG
+284 PMGGEQPLGLG

-306 LESLEATLGQRY
+306 LESLEASLGQRY
-318 PGASLDDIDLE
+318 PGASLEDIDLE

-342 VETLRRLERELA
+342 VETLRRLERELT

-365 LRLTP
+365 LKLSP

-375 IGAVALRRIFSS
+375 IGAVALRRIFST

-413 WTFGDEEPLDVV
+413 WVFGDEQPLDVV
-425 RTVRNAVLRQGPRRP
+425 RTVRNAVLRGAGE
-440 PGAVDDHDPPA
+440 PGHLAGGRMRA
-451 PPSATLPVRGPTVP
+451 GTL
-465 EMGGL
+465 GGL
-470 DADRGSTVPEV
+470 
-481 GGLDADRGSTVPGVG
+481 GGEDSPPNEPG
-496 GLDAVRRPTVPG
+496 PH
-508 VGGLDAVRGPTGRG
+508 
-522 AGGFPR
+522 R
-528 ARAARPGV
+528 ARVR
-536 TLAPDD
+536 LAPED
-542 FEVLETER
+542 FEVEETER
-550 RTSAA
+550 RTAAA
-555 VCLLVDQSYSMLL
+555 VCLLVDQSLSMLL
-568 REAWGTAKATAL
+568 RDTWGTAKSTAL

-592 DALEIIGFSLLA
+592 DALEVIGFSVLA
-604 RTVRPAELPDLD
+604 RTVRPAELPDLEPS
-616 AAVGQGTNLH
+616 VEQGTNLH

-641 AEPVVLVVTDGEP
+641 AEPVVLVITDGEP

-666 DYPPDPR
+666 YYPPDPR

-686 RRRATINLFMLDDDP
+686 RRRATINVFMLDDDP
-701 RLVAFVDLIAR
+701 RLVGFVDLIAR

-717 VFAPAPDRLGDY
+717 VFAPSPDRLGDY

>member
-20 DVARALDRLGDRVL
+20 DVARALDRLGERVL
-34 RGDRAADAL
+34 AGDRAADAL
-43 RNLLRQGMP
+43 RGLLREGMP

-65 DRRRQLRE
+65 DRRRELRQ

-91 VEQERQTLFP
+91 VDTERQALFP

-125 RQLADYRWRSPEAAA
+125 RQLADYQWRSPEAAA

-152 VLDSQFR
+152 VLDAQFR

-177 DMIADLNAM
+177 DMVADLNAM
-186 LEADARGEDTQRQF
+186 LEADARGEDTQRAF

-210 FPERPRSLE
+210 FPENPRSLE

-231 ASRLAASLTP
+231 ASRLAASLSP
-241 EQRAELAALSASVL
+241 EQRAELAALSRSVL
-255 GDLGLRYELDRLGR
+255 GDLGLQYELDRLGR
-269 ALRSRRPDLA
+269 ALRSRRSDLR

-284 AMDGEQPLGLG
+284 TMGGEQPLGLG

-306 LESLEATLGQRY
+306 LESLEASLGQRY
-318 PGASLDDIDLE
+318 PGASLDDVDLE

-342 VETLRRLERELA
+342 VETLRRLERELT
-354 EQGYLVREQGE
+354 EQGYLLREQGE

-425 RTVRNAVLRQGPRRP
+425 RTVRNAVLR
-440 PGAVDDHDPPA
+440 
-451 PPSATLPVRGPTVP
+451 
-465 EMGGL
+465 
-470 DADRGSTVPEV
+470 
-481 GGLDADRGSTVPGVG
+481 
-496 GLDAVRRPTVPG
+496 
-508 VGGLDAVRGPTGRG
+508 G
-522 AGGFPR
+522 AGESGRSPGSQMR
-528 ARAARPGV
+528 AGPLGGSFGGEDSPPNEPGLRRV
-536 TLAPDD
+536 GVRLAPDD
-542 FEVLETER
+542 FEIEETER

-555 VCLLVDQSYSMLL
+555 VCLLVDQSLSMLL
-568 REAWGTAKATAL
+568 RETWGMAKATAL

-604 RTVRPAELPDLD
+604 RTVRPADLPDLD
-616 AAVGQGTNLH
+616 ASVTQGTNLH

-654 TAHLEPDGYPLF
+654 TAHLEPDGRPIF

-680 EVTRLT
+680 EVNRLT
-686 RRRATINLFMLDDDP
+686 RRRATINVFMLDDDP
-701 RLVAFVDLIAR
+701 RLVAFVDLVAR

-717 VFAPAPDRLGDY
+717 VLAPAPDRLGDY

-741 RAR
+741 RGR